1 VFQEH
6 SCTTA
11 LMLGMQQITCTKFK
25 FAFTHSLPRKGK
37 IKSNITSDERANI
50 WEMKPKWNL

>member
-6 SCTTA
+6 YCTTA

-25 FAFTHSLPRKGK
+25 FAFTHSLPRRGK
-37 IKSNITSDERANI
+37 IKSNITSDERESKHLGNEA
-50 WEMKPKWNL
+50 